1 MQAWMWR
8 VAWSMMADQGSRQG
22 GSCPARGVGHRG
34 NAPDMYV
41 NKIAKAPQAAR
52 LHARQGRCLQCHG
65 GTNMKIPSHYVRIP
79 FDMGAAKH
87 SPVAI
92 SHHGPSA
99 RAGED
104 RRWRY
109 RLGRRHR
116 ALRHSG
122 DQGRPGNVCGPWS
135 IGKTFQPSIS
145 ASLRTKCYGFA
156 PQTPLDPG
164 QLFNHGEPALILST
178 SPVEFAEPR
187 ARLCAKSGQSL
198 GSRMIA

>member
-1 MQAWMWR
+1 MWR
-8 VAWSMMADQGSRQG
+8 VAWSMMADHGSRQG
-22 GSCPARGVGHRG
+22 GPCPARAVGHRG

-52 LHARQGRCLQCHG
+52 LHARQVRCLQCHG
-65 GTNMKIPSHYVRIP
+65 GANMKIPSHYVRIP

-109 RLGRRHR
+109 RFGEGIGHSVIPATKAALETYVGSVPSARRFNRLSRRACGRNAT
-116 ALRHSG
+116 ALLRKLRSTL
-122 DQGRPGNVCGPWS
+122 DSYSTTVNQLS
-135 IGKTFQPSIS
+135 SFQP
-145 ASLRTKCYGFA
+145 R
-156 PQTPLDPG
+156 P
-164 QLFNHGEPALILST
+164 
-178 SPVEFAEPR
+178 
-187 ARLCAKSGQSL
+187 
-198 GSRMIA
+198 